1 MACLV
6 RFGPL
11 PYSLSCLLYL
21 RRMSLTLAIS
31 PAAARDIPDL
41 VALVNRAYRG
51 EASRRGWT
59 TEAHL
64 LDGLRTDENELGE
77 LLATPNVTLLM
88 ARDTAGQLLGSVYL
102 EIKRPDLYLGMLSV
116 DPDQQAHGIGRQLL
130 AAAEAYAR
138 QTGCTGVLISVI
150 SVRTELIAWYERLG
164 FQPTGE
170 TVPFPE
176 EAKLSLPKQELA
188 LLLMRK
194 ML

>member
-1 MACLV
+1 MVL
-6 RFGPL
+6 
-11 PYSLSCLLYL
+11 YSLTCLLYL
-21 RRMSLTLAIS
+21 RRMSLSLTIS
-31 PAAARDIPDL
+31 PATAPNIPAL

-64 LDGLRTDENELGE
+64 LDGLRTDENELGK
-77 LLATPNVTLLM
+77 LLATPSVTMLM
-88 ARDTAGQLLGSVYL
+88 AHDTAGQLLGSVYL
-102 EIKRPDLYLGMLSV
+102 EIKRPDLYLGMLTV
-116 DPDQQAHGIGRQLL
+116 DPDQQAHGVGRQLL
-130 AAAEAYAR
+130 TMAETYAR
-138 QTGCTGVLISVI
+138 QAECTGVLISVI

-176 EAKLSLPKQELA
+176 EAKLSVPKQELE

-194 ML
+194 HL